1 MWSAGSGGGR
11 PLPGLW
17 GARKDAGSPG
27 TRVAG
32 HRGTRGAS
40 ERRGSG
46 VQGCAAPG
54 LRNILLRDCRGS
66 GNVGPRNT
74 SRGQEEE
81 SNWGRKQEAA
91 GFFFFFFPPLE
102 QPTLAPDWPWP
113 VTRPAGRTELEA
125 DHPGIL
131 RCRRRLRC
139 CLWAVAVLHRLAS
152 RSGLGKGGVQ
162 GPGPA
167 GCPARSLG
175 SPRSAETAR
184 TRGS

>member
-74 SRGQEEE
+74 LRGQEEE

-91 GFFFFFFPPLE
+91 GFFFFFSPFGTTHFSSGL
-102 QPTLAPDWPWP
+102 
-113 VTRPAGRTELEA
+113 
-125 DHPGIL
+125 
-131 RCRRRLRC
+131 
-139 CLWAVAVLHRLAS
+139 AVACHAARGPD
-152 RSGLGKGGVQ
+152 RIGG
-162 GPGPA
+162 
-167 GCPARSLG
+167 
-175 SPRSAETAR
+175 
-184 TRGS
+184 